1 MLQDAIRAGFTS
13 IACRPGLAV
22 LLYAVGGLLAFVLS
36 TLVYNV
42 LADVVGPTGFGPDL
56 TRDFDVVLWA
66 DVLEEAGT
74 TLGTVA
80 LQLLWIGPL
89 YLPWTVAASVGLIH
103 ALKGSRTG
111 PFWQGVGRYT
121 GRALL
126 LALLYGLLAMGVF
139 LPLAGLIALL
149 DGVWDGEV
157 AAFWTY
163 GVAAPTLLITALSI
177 LDLMQDYSRIAL
189 VVEEPGVWRAWK
201 AGVLWPFRH
210 GMASRLYVVWFA
222 LAAVLLVLP
231 TLLDMSLTAA
241 TTGTIWLLFGL
252 QQLALLARA
261 AVTVGWIGSEV
272 AFFEDVRRRQ
282 VPPAAED
289 APPAGLDVERCR
301 PPSET
306 TSATAS

>member
-13 IACRPGLAV
+13 IARRPGLAV

-36 TLVYNV
+36 TLVYNA

-56 TRDFDVVLWA
+56 ARDFDVVLWA

-80 LQLLWIGPL
+80 LHLLWIGPL
-89 YLPWTVAASVGLIH
+89 YLLWQVAASVGLIH
-103 ALKGSRTG
+103 ALAGSRTG
-111 PFWQGVGRYT
+111 SFWRGAGRYA

-139 LPLAGLIALL
+139 LPLAGLLALL

-157 AAFWTY
+157 AAFWIY
-163 GVAAPTLLITALSI
+163 GVVAPTLLIAALSV

-189 VVEEPGVWRAWK
+189 VIEEQPVGRAWK
-201 AGVLWPFRH
+201 VGVVWPFRH
-210 GMASRLYVVWFA
+210 GAASQLYVAWFA

-231 TLLDMSLTAA
+231 MALDMSFTAA
-241 TTGTIWLLFGL
+241 TTSTIWLLFAL

-261 AVTVGWIGSEV
+261 AATVGWLGSEV

-282 VPPAAED
+282 MPPAAED
-289 APPAGLDVERCR
+289 APPAKSDVERV
-301 PPSET
+301 PL
-306 TSATAS
+306 A